1 MSVLFETLFE
11 AVIPLLVSLITV
23 RNVLVVSTLKE

>member
-11 AVIPLLVSLITV
+11 AVVSLPVSLITV